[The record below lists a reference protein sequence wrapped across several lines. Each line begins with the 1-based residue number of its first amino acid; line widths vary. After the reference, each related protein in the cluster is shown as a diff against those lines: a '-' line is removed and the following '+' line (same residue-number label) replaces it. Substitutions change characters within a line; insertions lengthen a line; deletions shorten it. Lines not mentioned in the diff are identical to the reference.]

1 MMGDEKAQREANKAL
16 IRRYFETVARDGFG
30 RALELVAD
38 NARWWIPGAEAELR
52 KQDMIAA
59 MDRAADSLVGNM
71 GSEILTLTAEDD
83 RVAAEVRGS
92 ALRKSG
98 VRYDNI
104 YHFLF
109 RVRDGKIAEIREHH
123 DTLYASQVF
132 SDGLGGGAPT
142 SR

>member
-1 MMGDEKAQREANKAL
+1 MSDDKATREANKAL
-16 IRRYFETVARDGFG
+16 VRRYFETVASDGFG
-30 RALELVAD
+30 KALELVAED
-38 NARWWIPGAEAELR
+38 AIWWIPGVEGELGKR
-52 KQDMIAA
+52 DMIAA

-71 GSEILTLTAEDD
+71 GAEFLSMTAEDD

-92 ALRKSG
+92 SLRKSG

-123 DTLYASQVF
+123 DTAYAAKVF
-132 SDGLGGGAPT
+132 ADGLGGGAPAT
-142 SR
+142 S

>member
-1 MMGDEKAQREANKAL
+1 MSDDKAQRETNKAL

-30 RALELVAD
+30 KALALVAED
-38 NARWWIPGAEAELR
+38 ARWWMPGIEADLG
-52 KQDMIAA
+52 KADMIAA

-71 GSEILTLTAEDD
+71 SSEILSMTAEDD

-92 ALRKSG
+92 SLRKSG
-98 VRYDNI
+98 ARYDNV

-123 DTLYASQVF
+123 DTLYAARVF
-132 SDGLGGGAPT
+132 ADGLGGGAPPA
-142 SR
+142 S